1 MTINFYCV
9 SYDIESNGNNV
20 SFIQGGYIMVNNISS
35 TSGFFGIEDTG
46 KVKSN
51 KSQINQTSSL
61 ETSNANK
68 SSQSSGAQESKS
80 EIMVVDG
87 QKILVITYGM
97 FKMQLNLGPA
107 NLENPKLGK
116 IDNTADGKLDS
127 TGKVD
132 TDSKDVKGTSN
143 GLSQAENQYLQN
155 DAIASGFATG
165 ITFNSGV

>member
-1 MTINFYCV
+1 MI
-9 SYDIESNGNNV
+9 
-20 SFIQGGYIMVNNISS
+20 NNISS
-35 TSGFFGIEDTG
+35 ASGFFGIEGTN

-61 ETSNANK
+61 ETSSANE
-68 SSQSSGAQESKS
+68 SSESSGAQESTS

-87 QKILVITYGM
+87 QKILVITHGM
-97 FKMQLNLGPA
+97 FKMQINLGPV
-107 NLENPKLGK
+107 NLENPKHGK
-116 IDNTADGKLDS
+116 IDNAADGKLDG

-132 TDSKDVKGTSN
+132 TDSKDVKGTLN

-155 DAIASGFATG
+155 DAIASGLATG

>member
-1 MTINFYCV
+1 
-9 SYDIESNGNNV
+9 
-20 SFIQGGYIMVNNISS
+20 MVNSISS
-35 TSGFFGIEDTG
+35 TSAFFGIEGTS

-61 ETSNANK
+61 ETSNANE
-68 SSQSSGAQESKS
+68 SNETGAQESTS

-87 QKILVITYGM
+87 QKILVIAHGM
-97 FKMQLNLGPA
+97 FKMQINLGPV
-107 NLENPKLGK
+107 NLENPKHGK
-116 IDNTADGKLDS
+116 TNNTADGNLGS

-132 TDSKDVKGTSN
+132 ADSKDVKGTSN

-155 DAIASGFATG
+155 DAIASGLATG